1 MTPLFELPKNIL
13 KENISE
19 YKKVIELYVN
29 KNFRELDNVVVT
41 KKYDGSPQSYFGDE
55 EWNFSAY
62 LDARIVHKK
71 HTVFSSFSDENL
83 AREMKLICFSWLY
96 ISGHHRKGA
105 VIKPTTLLARFSK
118 LSQVYKFIEKNGFSS
133 INDLSSNIVF
143 LEFRN
148 HL

>member
-1 MTPLFELPKNIL
+1 MFELPKNIL

-143 LEFRN
+143 LE
-148 HL
+148 